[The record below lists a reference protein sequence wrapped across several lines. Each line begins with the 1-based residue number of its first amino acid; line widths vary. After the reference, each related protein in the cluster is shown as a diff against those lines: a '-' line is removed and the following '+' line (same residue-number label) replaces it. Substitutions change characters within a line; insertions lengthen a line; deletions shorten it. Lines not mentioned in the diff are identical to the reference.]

1 MSEAAPGSS
10 EAKGVSKPGGPSRL
24 RVVGARA
31 LTVLAILLALVG
43 MLAFYVAH
51 TALSD
56 AGFEAVSRNMIEN
69 DAIRTQVANTAVD
82 SLYENVDVEAA
93 IAARLP
99 EAQKGLAPVLAGLSR
114 SGADRVAVTALERPR
129 VQQLW
134 VETTTRTQRQLVRLL
149 DDKTKFHVEGGK
161 VVLDL
166 RPIVIQIGDQVAVIG
181 QVAEKLPDS
190 AGKITIID
198 ESQLGTAQTITR
210 ILRAVADWMWLVA
223 LAVAA
228 LAIWVARGRRRIELR
243 ALAIGVLVVGLLMLA
258 VRRAA
263 GGYVVDHLAKDDSAK
278 PAVRD
283 AWSILTQVLVDRA
296 WVWIVLGVVTL
307 VGVWFVGDTRRAGQA
322 RHAAQPVLENRL
334 ATYSIAAGAVLVLGL
349 IAPLFARGWTTS
361 LILLALVIGGVE
373 VVRNIVQR
381 EAETL
386 GD

>member
-1 MSEAAPGSS
+1 MKRYQGAVRRKECLSAPGR
-10 EAKGVSKPGGPSRL
+10 PGL

-51 TALSD
+51 TALD
-56 AGFEAVSRNMIEN
+56 EDGFEAISRNMIEN
-69 DAIRTQVANTAVD
+69 EAIRTQVANTAVD
-82 SLYENVDVEAA
+82 SLYANVDVEAA
-93 IAARLP
+93 IAERLP
-99 EAQKGLAPVLAGLSR
+99 EAQKGLAPILAGLSR
-114 SGADRVAVTALERPR
+114 SGADRAAVSALERPR
-129 VQQLW
+129 VQTVW
-134 VETTTRTQRQLVRLL
+134 VETTTATQRQLVRLL
-149 DDKTKFHVEGGK
+149 DDKTRFETEGGK

-181 QVAEKLPDS
+181 RLAERLPDS
-190 AGKITIID
+190 AGKITIVD
-198 ESQLGTAQTITR
+198 ESQLETAQTITR
-210 ILRAVADWMWLVA
+210 ILRAVADWMWLIA

-243 ALAIGVLVVGLLMLA
+243 ALAIGVLAVGLLMLA

-263 GGYVVDHLAKDDSAK
+263 GGYLVDHLVKDDSAK

-296 WVWIVLGVVTL
+296 WVWIILGVVTL

-334 ATYSIAAGAVLVLGL
+334 ATYSIAAGSVLVLGL
-349 IAPLFARGWTTS
+349 IAPLFARGWTSS
-361 LILLALVIGGVE
+361 LILLALIIGGVE
-373 VVRNIVQR
+373 VVRNIVER
-381 EAETL
+381 EAETP

>member
-1 MSEAAPGSS
+1 MSEAAPGNS
-10 EAKGVSKPGGPSRL
+10 EAKRASKPGGPSRL

-69 DAIRTQVANTAVD
+69 DAIRTQVANIAVD

-99 EAQKGLAPVLAGLSR
+99 EAQKGLAPVLTGLSR
-114 SGADRVAVTALERPR
+114 SGADRAAATALERPR

-149 DDKTKFHVEGGK
+149 DDKTKFQVEGGK

-181 QVAEKLPDS
+181 RVAEQLPDS

-263 GGYVVDHLAKDDSAK
+263 GGYFVDNLAKDDSAK

-307 VGVWFVGDTRRAGQA
+307 LGVWFVGETRRAGQA
-322 RHAAQPVLENRL
+322 RRAAQPVLENRL
-334 ATYSIAAGAVLVLGL
+334 ATYSIAAGAVLVLAL
-349 IAPLFARGWTTS
+349 IAPLFARGWTSS

-381 EAETL
+381 EAKPL